1 MTIRNNM
8 TEESN
13 LIVIKSSFNKTP
25 GQVYKI
31 APCPDPKGKMADCV
45 RKVDAHG
52 DMILSEDDK
61 MAYSKGK
68 VFLPENEPI
77 VIQHG
82 TTFDLTNPLQAAQW
96 EAIKHSKMIAKERS
110 AKDDNGNYVID
121 GAMSIVDHYDN
132 PRGRYGLAE
141 LYIERPGKAAETRVS
156 IAKLIHKAES
166 LIFEDTIQHQILI
179 CKLFEKDMSHAH
191 PSDVEEY
198 LLTQARKYP
207 EKLIKFYSA
216 EESSIRLL
224 IITAKE
230 KGVIATKQDGMYY
243 ADIKLGSNLDLV
255 TDRLKVDKTMREE
268 IKRETYPELE
278 TKKTAAKKKEEE

>member
-1 MTIRNNM
+1 M

-52 DMILSEDDK
+52 DMILSESDK
-61 MAYSKGK
+61 QALSKGK

-82 TTFDLTNPLQAAQW
+82 TTFDLTDPLQSAQW
-96 EAIKHSKMIAKERS
+96 EAIKYSKIIAKERS
-110 AKDDNGNYVID
+110 ARDENGDYVID
-121 GAMSIVDHYDN
+121 GGKSIIDHYDN
-132 PRGRYGLAE
+132 PKGRYGLAE

-166 LIFEDTIQHQILI
+166 LIFDDTLQHQILI

-224 IITAKE
+224 ILTAKE
-230 KGVIATKQDGMYY
+230 KGVITTKQDGMYY

-255 TDRLKVDKTMREE
+255 TDRLKVDKTMRDE

-278 TKKTAAKKKEEE
+278 VKKTAAKKKEEE

>member
-1 MTIRNNM
+1 M

-52 DMILSEDDK
+52 DMILSETDK
-61 MAYSKGK
+61 QSLSKGK

-77 VIQHG
+77 VVQHG
-82 TTFDLTNPLQAAQW
+82 TTFDLNDPLQSAQW
-96 EAIKHSKMIAKERS
+96 EAIKNSKMIAKERS
-110 AKDDNGNYVID
+110 ARDENGNYIID
-121 GAMSIVDHYDN
+121 GGKSIVDHYDN

-166 LIFEDTIQHQILI
+166 LIFDDTLQHQILI

-224 IITAKE
+224 ILTAKE
-230 KGVIATKQDGMYY
+230 KAIIVTKQDGMYY
-243 ADIKLGSNLDLV
+243 ADIKLGSNLDLA
-255 TDRLKVDKTMREE
+255 TERLKADKTMREE

-278 TKKTAAKKKEEE
+278 KKAATKKKEEE